1 VSEILR
7 IPVDR
12 ELGERVHWLINVR
25 WLGLL
30 LAVVLVLVANYSLG
44 IHLPLGALWIVLGIV
59 LALNLAFW
67 VIAHR
72 LMGHT
77 APNETYAALLH
88 IQILSD
94 IVALTV
100 LLHFTGGLE
109 NPFSA
114 YYVLL
119 VVIGGVLTT
128 RRAGYVYVL
137 VSSVL
142 WLALLLSEASGLLPH
157 YNISGYRLAIRHAQ
171 PVHIASS
178 FFVLLSLNAVVAF
191 FSSGII
197 AHLREGER
205 QLYEVNRSC
214 VARAREL
221 TTLNKRLRELDR
233 SRTLFIRLVTHELR
247 APVAAIQSY
256 LRLILD
262 GYVPAERM
270 TEIITRAEQR
280 SRDQL
285 DLISDLLDLARAQD
299 PRDTT
304 PPSPVDIAQVLYD
317 VLDLLHVRAESKLLK
332 LSVQVAPDLPAVL
345 AAQPQIKQIWTNLI
359 SNAIKYT
366 PEEGS
371 VWIALNLEGDMVRGT
386 VRDTGIGIS
395 PEEQA
400 HIFETFYRTESAK
413 ATSPQGTGV
422 GLSIVKGI
430 LDRYHGRVWIES
442 AQGEGS
448 TFFFELPR
456 AP

>member
-1 VSEILR
+1 MSEILR

-12 ELGERVHWLINVR
+12 ELGERVYWLIKVR

-30 LAVVLVLVANYSLG
+30 LAVVLVLVSKYWLG
-44 IHLPLGALWIVLGIV
+44 IHLPLGALWIVLGV
-59 LALNLAFW
+59 MLLLNAGFW

-72 LMGHT
+72 LVGST
-77 APNETYAALLH
+77 APNESYAVLLH

-94 IVALTV
+94 IVMLTV
-100 LLHFTGGLE
+100 LLHYAGGLE
-109 NPFSA
+109 NPFSV

-128 RRAGYVYVL
+128 RRAGYVYVI
-137 VSSVL
+137 VSSML
-142 WLALLLSEASGLLPH
+142 WLALLLLEGTGAVPH
-157 YNISGYRLAIRHAQ
+157 YNLSGYRLPIRYAQ

-178 FFVLLSLNAVVAF
+178 FFVMLTLNAAVAF

-214 VARAREL
+214 RARAREL
-221 TTLNKRLRELDR
+221 TVLNERLQELDR
-233 SRTLFIRLVTHELR
+233 SRSMFIRLVTHELR

-262 GYVPAERM
+262 GYVPEERM

-285 DLISDLLDLARAQD
+285 ELISDLLDLARAQD
-299 PRDTT
+299 PSET
-304 PPSPVDIAQVLYD
+304 PAPAPIDAVKVLED
-317 VLDLLHVRAESKLLK
+317 VLDLLRVRAEDKALTLN
-332 LSVQVAPDLPAVL
+332 VQVESDLPNVM
-345 AAQPQIKQIWTNLI
+345 AAQAQMKQIWTNLI

-366 PEEGS
+366 LDGGS
-371 VWIALNLEGDMVRGT
+371 VWIALSVEEGMVRGA
-386 VRDTGIGIS
+386 VRDTGIGIG
-395 PEEQA
+395 PEEQT
-400 HIFETFYRTESAK
+400 HIFKTFYRTESAK

-430 LDRYHGRVWIES
+430 LERYNGRIWLES
-442 AQGEGS
+442 VQNEGS
-448 TFFFELPR
+448 TFYFELPS
-456 AP
+456 AS